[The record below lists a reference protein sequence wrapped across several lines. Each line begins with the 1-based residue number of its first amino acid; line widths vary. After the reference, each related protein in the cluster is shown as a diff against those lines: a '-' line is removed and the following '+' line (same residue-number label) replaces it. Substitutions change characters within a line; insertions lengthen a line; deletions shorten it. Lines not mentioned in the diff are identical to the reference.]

1 MAFTIPDDVL
11 GTISKLSNYPNRI
24 ERMKAAALKARFDAD
39 AKTVMAALKRLIRE
53 LAMPT
58 AAKNVGFEKTTAVNA
73 DNVQDA
79 IENVQSQIAGVSQ
92 SGIADASV
100 TASKIAD
107 GAVGTAAIADDAIT
121 ADKLAMSAVDTD
133 AIKLG
138 AVDTHR
144 LKNAAVE
151 ESKIASGAVTRG
163 KIDYDAVEGHNI
175 VDNAVT
181 GDKIAYYTIGSRNIG
196 ERAIMTSALVD
207 KAVTTEKIATGA
219 VTSEKI
225 KNGAIQ
231 KRHFTSGALQED
243 IPADKLTFSA
253 TSTACTLSTHWCKF
267 AVALKAVF
275 FGARFSNLSDA
286 DVERKRVYITA
297 SGTGG
302 YAFTTYGCYSA
313 YVTYKSAGTTKYVS
327 APAFTTQ
334 LASNERALCVVLPDD
349 VTKDTA
355 GIFVH
360 GLYFV
365 S

>member
-24 ERMKAAALKARFDAD
+24 ERLKAAALKAQFDAD
-39 AKTVMAALKRLIRE
+39 AKTVMGALKRLIQE
-53 LAMPT
+53 LGLAT
-58 AAKNVGFEKTTAVNA
+58 AARNVGFEKTTAVNA

-92 SGIADASV
+92 GGIAD
-100 TASKIAD
+100 
-107 GAVGTAAIADDAIT
+107 G
-121 ADKLAMSAVDTD
+121 
-133 AIKLG
+133 
-138 AVDTHR
+138 
-144 LKNAAVE
+144 
-151 ESKIASGAVTRG
+151 
-163 KIDYDAVEGHNI
+163 
-175 VDNAVT
+175 
-181 GDKIAYYTIGSRNIG
+181 
-196 ERAIMTSALVD
+196 
-207 KAVTTEKIATGA
+207 AVTTEKIADGA

-225 KNGAIQ
+225 ESGAIQ
-231 KRHFTSGALQED
+231 KKHFTSGALQED
-243 IPADKLTFSA
+243 IPDDELTFSA

-275 FGARFSNLSDA
+275 FGAQFLNLSDA

-297 SGTGG
+297 SGG
-302 YAFTTYGCYSA
+302 YAFTTPGCYSA

-327 APAFTTQ
+327 APVFTTL
-334 LASNERALCVVLPDD
+334 LASHERALCVVLPND

-355 GIFVH
+355 GISVH